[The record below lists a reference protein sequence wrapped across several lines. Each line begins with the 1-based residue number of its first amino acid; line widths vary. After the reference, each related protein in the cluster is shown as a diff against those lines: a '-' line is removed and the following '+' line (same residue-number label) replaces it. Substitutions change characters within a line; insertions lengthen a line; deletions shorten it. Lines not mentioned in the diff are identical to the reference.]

1 MISNLTH
8 RAARALRGRGF
19 DMSRVPDGHVL
30 RRMWAKAGAE
40 EAAPGETKPPEV
52 SFGPSDVI
60 VIGGEPATVEIET
73 EHVDPAETC
82 DAVDGSATS
91 SNDSDDNGAEYERER
106 DARIARNKQRMA
118 HLGID
123 TLSREVGTDG
133 ENRKKNKSASADAR
147 RRATKLARTSE
158 QHVAPRR
165 STRSRTLQNPGV
177 VDDVSEEALIAL
189 GETAAALRAR
199 QTRRAASTKENST
212 DSHPTP
218 PPEVFEESAV
228 MRYACRASS
237 SQNNASNNEA
247 HFTKGRCATK
257 NERLRGWEQDNVTF
271 ADPKMKKGFYA
282 LDVRDGDDHGLSD
295 TTKQSLMVGG
305 GDGGRVA
312 VWALHGNDNDRDY
325 NEKEMDDADTDDTTE
340 DTDAVLPLASW
351 VGHRGWCS
359 HVQFFQ
365 NHPGGCPL
373 VLTCGGMDGAVA
385 LWDIGSTSRS
395 SGAPREVLRD
405 SEVHGGS
412 GIFSAHCRSGSG
424 DVLTSSKHGGCAVSV
439 LSTQDSKLK
448 TTSRH
453 DEHAGVVKCARWRNF
468 GANDCVFGTCG
479 DDGSARVFDVRVTR
493 AVRVIEHVHGGY
505 PVNFLEWGA
514 AALRT
519 TVRVMEGTVR
529 RKTSTA
535 DGNNSNLFVTSAT
548 SDHRVLLWD
557 LRQSDT
563 PLASLEG
570 HVPVTHPKPK
580 SLYRPVF
587 VNAGGCEKGL
597 AVCAPGP
604 KSLAVSLFDLDGLFK
619 DVITRNE
626 SNESR
631 RKKTSKSVEKSQAVG
646 PGPPKIINPSSRGAA
661 GFDATAVCGFV
672 GKNGNGIGNGNWT
685 LALANRGA
693 ISVFRPKWVDQG

>member
-106 DARIARNKQRMA
+106 DAMIARNKQRMA

-189 GETAAALRAR
+189 GETVAALRAR

-365 NHPGGCPL
+365 NHPRGCPL
-373 VLTCGGMDGAVA
+373 VLTCGGMDGAAQRKVRVDVA
-385 LWDIGSTSRS
+385 LERRAKGGFTRLGSSRWLWYFL
-395 SGAPREVLRD
+395 GALPFR
-405 SEVHGGS
+405 
-412 GIFSAHCRSGSG
+412 
-424 DVLTSSKHGGCAVSV
+424 K
-439 LSTQDSKLK
+439 
-448 TTSRH
+448 
-453 DEHAGVVKCARWRNF
+453 WR
-468 GANDCVFGTCG
+468 
-479 DDGSARVFDVRVTR
+479 RFDVVETRRVRGVGTFNAGFKIENHQPPRRTRGGGEMRAVEKLWCQRLRFRDLRRRRERACFRRPRDTCRARHRTR
-493 AVRVIEHVHGGY
+493 AR
-505 PVNFLEWGA
+505 
-514 AALRT
+514 
-519 TVRVMEGTVR
+519 
-529 RKTSTA
+529 
-535 DGNNSNLFVTSAT
+535 
-548 SDHRVLLWD
+548 RVL
-557 LRQSDT
+557 
-563 PLASLEG
+563 G
-570 HVPVTHPKPK
+570 
-580 SLYRPVF
+580 
-587 VNAGGCEKGL
+587 
-597 AVCAPGP
+597 
-604 KSLAVSLFDLDGLFK
+604 
-619 DVITRNE
+619 
-626 SNESR
+626 
-631 RKKTSKSVEKSQAVG
+631 
-646 PGPPKIINPSSRGAA
+646 
-661 GFDATAVCGFV
+661 
-672 GKNGNGIGNGNWT
+672 
-685 LALANRGA
+685 
-693 ISVFRPKWVDQG
+693 

>member
-1 MISNLTH
+1 
-8 RAARALRGRGF
+8 
-19 DMSRVPDGHVL
+19 
-30 RRMWAKAGAE
+30 
-40 EAAPGETKPPEV
+40 
-52 SFGPSDVI
+52 
-60 VIGGEPATVEIET
+60 
-73 EHVDPAETC
+73 
-82 DAVDGSATS
+82 
-91 SNDSDDNGAEYERER
+91 
-106 DARIARNKQRMA
+106 
-118 HLGID
+118 
-123 TLSREVGTDG
+123 
-133 ENRKKNKSASADAR
+133 
-147 RRATKLARTSE
+147 
-158 QHVAPRR
+158 
-165 STRSRTLQNPGV
+165 
-177 VDDVSEEALIAL
+177 
-189 GETAAALRAR
+189 
-199 QTRRAASTKENST
+199 
-212 DSHPTP
+212 
-218 PPEVFEESAV
+218 
-228 MRYACRASS
+228 
-237 SQNNASNNEA
+237 
-247 HFTKGRCATK
+247 
-257 NERLRGWEQDNVTF
+257 
-271 ADPKMKKGFYA
+271 
-282 LDVRDGDDHGLSD
+282 
-295 TTKQSLMVGG
+295 
-305 GDGGRVA
+305 
-312 VWALHGNDNDRDY
+312 
-325 NEKEMDDADTDDTTE
+325 
-340 DTDAVLPLASW
+340 
-351 VGHRGWCS
+351 
-359 HVQFFQ
+359 
-365 NHPGGCPL
+365 
-373 VLTCGGMDGAVA
+373 
-385 LWDIGSTSRS
+385 
-395 SGAPREVLRD
+395 
-405 SEVHGGS
+405 
-412 GIFSAHCRSGSG
+412 
-424 DVLTSSKHGGCAVSV
+424 VSV

-493 AVRVIEHVHGGY
+493 AVRVIEHAHGGY

-587 VNAGGCEKGL
+587 VNAGGCDKGL

-619 DVITRNE
+619 DVTRNE

-631 RKKTSKSVEKSQAVG
+631 GKKTPKSVEKSQAVG